1 MKTGGHLE
9 ARGTL
14 PLSLRSQTI
23 NRSAISALW
32 MLRQTGN
39 TLAFLPEN
47 AHSETDRDQ
56 VYFSDSEIIT
66 ELMNLSQEGQ
76 RFKVSWATQ

>member
-9 ARGTL
+9 ARGTF
-14 PLSLRSQTI
+14 PLSVCSQTI

-47 AHSETDRDQ
+47 AHSETDHGQSLFRLC
-56 VYFSDSEIIT
+56 EIIT
-66 ELMNLSQEGQ
+66 ELMSLSQEGQ

>member
-9 ARGTL
+9 ARGTF
-14 PLSLRSQTI
+14 PLSVRSQTI

-47 AHSETDRDQ
+47 THSETDRDQ
-56 VYFSDSEIIT
+56 VCFSDSEIIT